1 MIKIPRI
8 SRKDLNTPF
17 LHVMVQGINKEY
29 IFKNR
34 KYIETYLSLFR
45 RYIKEYNV
53 TMIAYC
59 IMNNHAH
66 FLTYAEI
73 QEELSKLMHKVNLVY
88 SQFYNKDNN
97 RCGMVFRNR
106 YKSEPIYN
114 LSYLINCIQYIH
126 LNPVK
131 AKIVEKCEDYLY
143 SSYND
148 YMRNGNI
155 TKSKIMIE
163 IFGKDYNYKEI
174 FDNKV
179 KYMLNDI
186 DEPNQ
191 KEIKE
196 YMDIAIDDFLDINM
210 LKLEDVLSN
219 KEVLCKIIKELR
231 NTYHFKYTDIMKKF
245 DIPNTRMQKLK

>member
-1 MIKIPRI
+1 
-8 SRKDLNTPF
+8 
-17 LHVMVQGINKEY
+17 
-29 IFKNR
+29 
-34 KYIETYLSLFR
+34 
-45 RYIKEYNV
+45 
-53 TMIAYC
+53 
-59 IMNNHAH
+59 
-66 FLTYAEI
+66 
-73 QEELSKLMHKVNLVY
+73 
-88 SQFYNKDNN
+88 
-97 RCGMVFRNR
+97 
-106 YKSEPIYN
+106 
-114 LSYLINCIQYIH
+114 
-126 LNPVK
+126 
-131 AKIVEKCEDYLY
+131 
-143 SSYND
+143 
-148 YMRNGNI
+148 MRTGNI